1 MSFASGFGSRSTGQ
15 WFAARTTARCRRI
28 RPRCVPCQMHNASA
42 SGRSTVAATGSCNPK
57 LCYFELIADGIGML
71 SFQRES
77 MMAGTCIGGL
87 IAMPLLA
94 TCQPQ
99 APSALRGAPAAVLQG
114 DKGTPNRAQPCGP
127 SICLLD
133 VSLILRYRVD
143 MESFLLWAAMQKRQ
157 RECPAHRA
165 SEPCSL
171 HRGMS
176 CISNCV
182 PSSRRPTVIALPE
195 LEV

>member
-1 MSFASGFGSRSTGQ
+1 M
-15 WFAARTTARCRRI
+15 
-28 RPRCVPCQMHNASA
+28 
-42 SGRSTVAATGSCNPK
+42 AATGSCNPK

-127 SICLLD
+127 SI
-133 VSLILRYRVD
+133 
-143 MESFLLWAAMQKRQ
+143 
-157 RECPAHRA
+157 
-165 SEPCSL
+165 
-171 HRGMS
+171 
-176 CISNCV
+176 
-182 PSSRRPTVIALPE
+182 
-195 LEV
+195 